1 MTMKIRMLSL
11 IFGLAM
17 CLNPAHAQQSGKA
30 ALDEWLE
37 DQRAFGVES
46 SYDAVESAGDTLIVS
61 GLHFS
66 FSTTFELPDAKAT
79 SNLQGP
85 VDLVFRWRTPRL
97 TATGLTADDD
107 GFFADTMSLSSDTTF
122 GFEVR
127 QAQETILDMQGT
139 IEDYVLNGYGWPRIP
154 KIDTG
159 PKRPIS
165 RWMPYLEVI
174 KDYRLDLGGYSL
186 LTIDFT
192 FAGLGEDVAAIMG
205 HIESRDAFAKG
216 MIDGRLAEYRDGGS
230 IQETI
235 IEVPDGQPVR
245 SKTQTGQTSLMGLDY
260 LAFVNVLNSD
270 GTNTRDYR
278 PYIDRYEVQDQQT
291 DDGTQTTGIKRLGIE
306 GASIRLPETNM
317 MAMADALYLAATQG
331 SEPEEV
337 LFKKALIAVLD
348 LYRSFA
354 VKRVYVEEMT
364 ASADLPEF
372 MFGVELGEM
381 EWLDVSS
388 SGLGK
393 MSVRDVN
400 VTSGAD
406 QIASIGGFHIGPIE
420 FPAYGPIRD
429 YIADFDV
436 DGKPDPMAVARL
448 FTPTSM
454 AFELS
459 DLFAINPETG
469 SDITLDHY
477 ALELNSTLPPVPTT
491 LDMSISGW
499 EMPLSDLK
507 QPDVAAML
515 QLMGLEKI
523 RLSQNLSLRWDEASE
538 DLVVEDVM
546 IDVGDIGTVRANV
559 RFGGVPRAL
568 FEHPDQ
574 AEKIFQSA
582 IFTASFKSAE
592 FELVDDG
599 GLKAALSVAAMSQN
613 MPEEIIVEVGLRQ
626 LEAELAKIGNA
637 EFSSMILAAVA
648 AFLEDPQ
655 SLRIVAAPENPV
667 AAVALMGAATMAPQ
681 EIPELLNLS
690 IFVNE

>member
-1 MTMKIRMLSL
+1 MTMKIRVLSL

-30 ALDEWLE
+30 ALDEWLD
-37 DQRAFGVES
+37 DQRAFGIES
-46 SYDAVESAGDTLIVS
+46 SYDSAESAGNTLLVS
-61 GLHFS
+61 GIRFS
-66 FSTTFELPDAKAT
+66 FSTTFELPEAKAT
-79 SNLQGP
+79 ADLQGP
-85 VDLVFRWRTPRL
+85 LSLIFRWHTPKL
-97 TATGLTADDD
+97 TTTGFVADED
-107 GFFADTMSLSSDTTF
+107 GFFADTMALSSDTTF

-139 IEDYVLNGYGWPRIP
+139 IEDSVLNGYGWPRIP
-154 KIDTG
+154 KIDTD

-165 RWMPYLEVI
+165 RWMPYLEVL

-186 LTIDFT
+186 LTMDFT
-192 FAGLGEDVAAIMG
+192 FAGLGKDVPAMTG
-205 HIESRDAFAKG
+205 HAESRDLMLKG
-216 MIDGRLAEYRDGGS
+216 LLDGRLAEYSEGGS
-230 IQETI
+230 SQETI
-235 IEVPDGQPVR
+235 LEGPDGKPFR
-245 SKTQTGQTSLMGLDY
+245 DKSQTGQTTLMGLDY
-260 LAFVNVLNSD
+260 IALVDLLNSD
-270 GTNTRDYR
+270 GTDNQEYR
-278 PYIDRYEVQDQQT
+278 PYIDRLEVQNQQT
-291 DDGTQTTGIKRLGIE
+291 DNGLQAIGIKRLGLE
-306 GASIRLPETNM
+306 GLSIRPPETNM
-317 MAMADALYLAATQG
+317 MAIADALFLAVTKQ
-331 SEPEEV
+331 SEPDEMLV
-337 LFKKALIAVLD
+337 KKALIAAFD
-348 LYRSFA
+348 LYRSFS
-354 VKRVYVEEMT
+354 VKRLYVEELT
-364 ASADLPEF
+364 ASSNLPDF
-372 MFGVELGEM
+372 MFGFDVGRIEG
-381 EWLDVSS
+381 LDISS
-388 SGLGK
+388 NGLNT
-393 MSVRDVN
+393 MSVRDVD
-400 VTSGAD
+400 VKSGAN

-420 FPAYGPIRD
+420 YPAYGPIRD

-469 SDITLDHY
+469 SDIRLDHY

-491 LDMSISGW
+491 LDMSIHGW

-538 DLVVEDVM
+538 DLIVEDVM
-546 IDVGDIGTVRANV
+546 IDVGDIATVRASV
-559 RFGGVPRAL
+559 RLGGVPRAL
-568 FEHPDQ
+568 FENPDQ
-574 AEKIFQSA
+574 AEQILQTA
-582 IFTASFKSAE
+582 IFTASFKSAA

-613 MPEEIIVEVGLRQ
+613 MPEEIIVEVGLKQ

-648 AFLEDPQ
+648 EFLEDPQ

>member
-1 MTMKIRMLSL
+1 MTMRIPALSI
-11 IFGLAM
+11 IFGLTV

-30 ALDEWLE
+30 ALDEWLD
-37 DQRAFGVES
+37 DQRAFGIES
-46 SYDAVESAGDTLIVS
+46 SYDSAESAGNTLIVS
-61 GLHFS
+61 GIRFS
-66 FSTTFELPDAKAT
+66 FSTTFELPEAKAT
-79 SNLQGP
+79 ADLQGP
-85 VDLVFRWRTPRL
+85 VSLIFRWHTPQL
-97 TATGLTADDD
+97 TTTGFVADDD
-107 GFFADTMSLSSDTTF
+107 GFFADTMALSSDTTF
-122 GFEVR
+122 DFEIK
-127 QAQETILDMQGT
+127 QSQQTILDMQGT
-139 IEDYVLNGYGWPRIP
+139 IEDYVLNGYGWSRFPQ
-154 KIDTG
+154 IDTD
-159 PKRPIS
+159 PSRPVS
-165 RWMPYLEVI
+165 RWMPFLSAV
-174 KDYRLDLGGYSL
+174 KDARLDLGGYSR
-186 LTIDFT
+186 LTMDFT
-192 FAGLGEDVAAIMG
+192 FAGLGKDVPAMTG
-205 HIESRDAFAKG
+205 HAESRDLMLKG
-216 MIDGRLAEYRDGGS
+216 LLDGRLAEFREGGS
-230 IQETI
+230 SQETI
-235 IEVPDGQPVR
+235 FEGPDGKPFR
-245 SKTQTGQTSLMGLDY
+245 DKSQTGQTTLMGMDY
-260 LAFVNVLNSD
+260 IALVDLLNSD
-270 GTNTRDYR
+270 GTDNQEYR
-278 PYIDRYEVQDQQT
+278 PYIDRLEVQNQQT
-291 DDGTQTTGIKRLGIE
+291 DNGLQAIGIKRLGLE
-306 GASIRLPETNM
+306 GLSIRPPETNM
-317 MAMADALYLAATQG
+317 MAMADALFLAVTKQ
-331 SEPEEV
+331 SEPDEMLV
-337 LFKKALIAVLD
+337 KQALIAAFD
-348 LYRSFA
+348 LYRSFS
-354 VKRVYVEEMT
+354 VKRLYVEELT
-364 ASADLPEF
+364 ASSNLPDF
-372 MFGVELGEM
+372 MFSFDVGRIEG
-381 EWLDVSS
+381 LDISS
-388 SGLGK
+388 NGLNT
-393 MSVRDVN
+393 MSVRDVD
-400 VTSGAD
+400 VKSGANN
-406 QIASIGGFHIGPIE
+406 IASIGAFQVGPIE
-420 FPAYGPIRD
+420 YPAYGPIRD
-429 YIADFDV
+429 YIVGFDV
-436 DGKPDPMAVARL
+436 DGEPDPMAVARL

-454 AFELS
+454 VFELS

-469 SDITLDHY
+469 SDIRLEGY

-491 LDMSISGW
+491 LNMSISGW